1 MALATLAA
9 LKEYLELT
17 GTAHDARLTALLTR
31 SDEFVKKF
39 TKRVLEVPG
48 SDVTE
53 FYDGNFTDAIFLR
66 EFPIVSVTSVHDDT
80 ARVFGADTLIA
91 AADYV
96 VVKDPGYIRYLYGLR
111 FVKGAQNV
119 QVKYKG
125 GYSTIPK
132 DIEMASIYAA
142 AFWFEERK
150 NIELGSRNIRDGG
163 TTGLLHDIPMSVK
176 EMLAPY
182 VRKEVG

>member
-17 GTAHDARLTALLTR
+17 GSGHDARLTALLAR
-31 SDEFVKKF
+31 SDTFVKSF
-39 TKRVLEVPG
+39 TKRALEVPAN
-48 SDVTE
+48 DVTE
-53 FYDGNFTDAIFLR
+53 YYDGNFTDTIFLR

-96 VVKDPGYIRYLYGLR
+96 IVNDPGYIRYLYGLR
-111 FVKGAQNV
+111 FAKGAQNV
-119 QVKYKG
+119 KVIYKG

-132 DIEMASIYAA
+132 DLEMASIYAA

-150 NIELGSRNIRDGG
+150 NIARGSVNIRDGG
-163 TTGLLHDIPMSVK
+163 TTGHLHDVPPSVK